1 MSALEN
7 SEEEKQ
13 SELHVEEELEPV
25 GEEVQ
30 VDKMTSM
37 AEVLE
42 TDQFAHVLARIF
54 SFLDTPDVK
63 RVSLV
68 SR

>member
-13 SELHVEEELEPV
+13 SELHVEEELGPV

-30 VDKMTSM
+30 VDEMTSM
-37 AEVLE
+37 AKVLE
-42 TDQFAHVLARIF
+42 TDQFAHVLTRIF
-54 SFLDTPDVK
+54 SFLNTPDVK
-63 RVSLV
+63 GASLV

>member
-1 MSALEN
+1 MSAPKN

-25 GEEVQ
+25 KEEVQ
-30 VDKMTSM
+30 VDEMTST
-37 AEVLE
+37 AKVLE
-42 TDQFAHVLARIF
+42 TDQFPHILPRVL
-54 SFLDTPDVK
+54 SFLDIPSVK
-63 RVSLV
+63 KASLV

>member
-25 GEEVQ
+25 EEEVQ
-30 VDKMTSM
+30 VDEMTSM
-37 AEVLE
+37 AKVLE
-42 TDQFAHVLARIF
+42 TDPFAHVLARIF
-54 SFLDTPDVK
+54 SFLDTPDIK